1 MLQTGKIRLPFAE
14 KRTIMATVQ
23 QENDMLF
30 KIHYDKEKECVFV
43 TFTGVISM
51 PVVNEYIA
59 ALLPV
64 LEETDCRR
72 LLSDCR
78 NAVIQLNSRDIMQF
92 PKMAEASPLTARLKR
107 AVVASSGTSGYELYE
122 ALSKVMDQQ
131 LRVFENPE
139 EALEWLMEDSG

>member
-1 MLQTGKIRLPFAE
+1 
-14 KRTIMATVQ
+14 
-23 QENDMLF
+23 MLF
-30 KIHYDKEKECVFV
+30 EINYDKEKECIFV

-78 NAVIQLNSRDIMQF
+78 EAGIQLTSRDIMQF
-92 PKMAEASPLTARLKR
+92 PKLAAASPLTARLKR
-107 AVVASSGTSGYELYE
+107 AVVASTGTSGYDLYE
-122 ALSKVMDQQ
+122 TLSKVMGQQ
-131 LRVFENPE
+131 LRVFETPE